1 MADQPSNAPT
11 DLKDGVTPNDVGED
25 ATATAIL
32 SDDRLEG
39 NPGGGGLRGSGSG
52 GGGSGGDDAAGGG
65 IARTGGLSPN
75 TPADGGVT
83 AGDANASAEAIRRST
98 DETTR

>member
-11 DLKDGVTPNDVGED
+11 DLPTGGNHGEAPADARDD
-25 ATATAIL
+25 ATAASIL
-32 SDDRLEG
+32 NDDRQDG
-39 NPGGGGLRGSGSG
+39 NPGGGGL
-52 GGGSGGDDAAGGG
+52 GGDDAAGGG
-65 IARTGGLSPN
+65 IAPTGGPSPN

-83 AGDANASAEAIRRST
+83 VGDAGASSEAIRRST

>member
-11 DLKDGVTPNDVGED
+11 DLNDGKAPTDARDD
-25 ATATAIL
+25 ATAASVL
-32 SDDRLEG
+32 ADDRQDG
-39 NPGGGGLRGSGSG
+39 NPGGGGL
-52 GGGSGGDDAAGGG
+52 GGDDAAGGG
-65 IARTGGLSPN
+65 IAPTGGPSPN

-83 AGDANASAEAIRRST
+83 SGDAGASAEAIRRST